1 MHGFCCCD
9 ACPPLQFLLGNA
21 GDLYKPH
28 PHRPCEFWRHARGCW
43 FAPPNSALCL
53 PSFCSALEFEDLQ
66 QLQLYRDPKGGA
78 AADAPHRR
86 LLLGISGSGRVALWD
101 FDRWAWGG

>member
-1 MHGFCCCD
+1 MHVAAGVLLPTAHS
-9 ACPPLQFLLGNA
+9 AC
-21 GDLYKPH
+21 
-28 PHRPCEFWRHARGCW
+28 
-43 FAPPNSALCL
+43 

-66 QLQLYRDPKGGA
+66 QLQLYRDPKGCA